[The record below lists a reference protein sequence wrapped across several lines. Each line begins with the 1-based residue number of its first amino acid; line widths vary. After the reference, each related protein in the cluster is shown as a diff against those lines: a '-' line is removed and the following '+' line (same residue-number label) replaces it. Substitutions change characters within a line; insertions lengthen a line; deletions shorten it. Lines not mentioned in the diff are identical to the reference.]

1 MDTLSEALHYTDKKA
16 TFDTN
21 AKCILANK
29 QVLARI
35 LKKTASEFQEL
46 SFPEIMSCIEDE
58 SQISTVLVHP
68 GMISLSSITGMK
80 VTRIDFKNTNVF
92 FDIRTAQYRI

>member
-21 AKCILANK
+21 AKRILANK

-35 LKKTASEFQEL
+35 LKKTVSEFKEL
-46 SFPEIMSCIEDE
+46 SFPEIMTCIEDE
-58 SQISTVLVHP
+58 PQISTVLVHP
-68 GMISLSSITGMK
+68 GMTSLSSITGMANEDK
-80 VTRIDFKNTNVF
+80 IPREGNVF